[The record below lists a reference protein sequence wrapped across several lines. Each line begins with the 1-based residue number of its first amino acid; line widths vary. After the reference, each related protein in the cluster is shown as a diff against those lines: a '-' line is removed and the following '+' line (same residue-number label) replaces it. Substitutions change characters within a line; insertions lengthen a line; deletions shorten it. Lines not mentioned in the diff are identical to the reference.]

1 MNMTPDKICPCG
13 SQKTYQD
20 CCQTLHLGLDSGEQL
35 AKSPE
40 QLMRS
45 RYCAFVLKNFDY
57 VIKTHHADFLND
69 LTLEQLQ
76 QGPHPQWLG
85 LDVLSADETIH
96 PDNSKHGTVTFKAWY
111 KLSSD
116 IDAIYE
122 RSEFIFEQGR
132 WYYTEGHQMHAKLP
146 GRNDPC
152 VCHSGKKFKQCCL
165 KR

>member
-1 MNMTPDKICPCG
+1 MTHEKTCPCG
-13 SQKTYQD
+13 SQKIYQD
-20 CCQTLHLGLDSGEQL
+20 CCQILHLGLDSGAQL
-35 AKSPE
+35 ATCPE

-57 VIKTHHADFLND
+57 IIKTHHADFLEG

-76 QGPHPQWLG
+76 QGPHPEWLG
-85 LDVLSADETIH
+85 LDVLSADDTTQS
-96 PDNSKHGTVTFKAWY
+96 DGSKGGTVTFKAWY
-111 KLSSD
+111 KMNGE

-132 WYYTEGHQMHAKLP
+132 WFYTQGHQMHAKLQ

-152 VCHSGKKFKQCCL
+152 VCHSGKKFKQCCM
-165 KR
+165 KG